1 MGRRSVPP
9 AMRFAR
15 FRGDL
20 GLLRDGAKVAYE
32 FGLPTLTG
40 LVAVA
45 DLLAHDVYEPHS
57 LRRTEDGLRFT
68 LRNPPLRMGAFYRLR
83 VAVGGQPVPP
93 EDASVWPGGA
103 AAEVPFS
110 GIDREH
116 PIGLPV
122 GVRSEFRLRLAPVPA
137 GRLCVRLE
145 LHSVAIPPVVW
156 FELVDE
162 PRAAEVPR

>member
-1 MGRRSVPP
+1 MGRLSLAP

-15 FRGDL
+15 LRGDL
-20 GLLRDGAKVAYE
+20 GLLRDGARVAYE

-57 LRRTEDGLRFT
+57 LRRTEEGLRFT
-68 LRNPPLRMGAFYRLR
+68 LRNPPLRMGAFDRLR
-83 VAVGGQPVPP
+83 LAVGGQPVPP
-93 EDASVWPGGA
+93 EDSSVRPGGA
-103 AAEVPFS
+103 AADVPFS
-110 GIDREH
+110 RVSREH
-116 PIGLPV
+116 PIVLPV
-122 GVRSEFRLRLAPVPA
+122 GVRSEFAIRLTPVPA

-162 PRAAEVPR
+162 PRAAGVPG